1 MTFIEV
7 EKNKISTR
15 NETET
20 MKSLISAQPIQLEV
34 QTKTRLK
41 YKVTSESE
49 VKQKI
54 QERRI
59 TKYTKIWEGEMQTKL
74 KQSILIL
81 PPSEPE
87 DKSNRVS
94 SKTLSKSRNQ
104 NK

>member
-20 MKSLISAQPIQLEV
+20 MKSLISAQPIQLDV

-49 VKQKI
+49 TEDTRKEDNEIYK
-54 QERRI
+54 
-59 TKYTKIWEGEMQTKL
+59 KYGKEKCKL
-74 KQSILIL
+74 
-81 PPSEPE
+81 
-87 DKSNRVS
+87 N
-94 SKTLSKSRNQ
+94 
-104 NK
+104 